1 MNNLRSTLLVAVTA
15 FVAAACGDKVTVQG
29 PTSATASI
37 KSVTVAP
44 SSATLNIGDQAS
56 LTAAVNAD
64 AGLATTVTWK
74 SSDASKASVD
84 ATGKV
89 TGVAAT
95 PGVAV
100 CATSTVD
107 TGKIGCASV
116 IVTGAAAIVPA
127 TVSIASITTPGNLNS
142 PVNPAAVTGTVDVKL
157 NIAPGNQTPS
167 RVDVLVGTTVVASQ
181 GFTATQAAAL
191 RSAADEAIAA
201 QSAFPS
207 VVLSINTAAFNA
219 TTGTPN
225 FLNGSYTLGAKLYT
239 VQGGSTSAAANA
251 TQTLTFV
258 NVDGFAITTSG
269 GNSAV
274 DGSGFRWTGTGSL
287 TVNAL
292 PVMYSGATPGTVNAA
307 LSANPA
313 AGSTCGAAVGNVGS
327 ATVKTGNV
335 FVITGTMAGLA
346 SPAGCN
352 TTFPNVVTITS
363 TSAAGDVM
371 TLVGTGTT
379 PAGVIGTQI
388 GLRWD
393 NVAPPTAGLI
403 VALAVNNR
411 TGNWINDVVVLNTVT
426 SATNLNG
433 AIAAAVV
440 DANVGG
446 AITYNVRVGTT
457 FTLAKTAAPLAN
469 ATTLNAGTAGSTTN
483 AGWCAIVYTAD
494 LLGNTQTVSPTG
506 TCAAPVAA
514 VGYALPAAGVASV
527 PFGVDRAAPTISY
540 SGGLAANAQQVGAN
554 IGGEFSVTVADTGL
568 VGNSGMQPATPVI
581 MQVSQRIA
589 AGNGVGTT
597 TALNANGTAATTA
610 GVLTSTGVNAAG
622 NPIYTTA
629 ITGVSTAGYYT
640 FAATA
645 TDAAGNSAS
654 VTPGRVIVYD
664 NGPLVVGAVSS
675 PITVSTIGWTGSAF
689 INDALDI
696 ASYWFAGNYN
706 TLPAPFAAAPSTNP
720 PRFAQATSQVNGF
733 NAASFLN
740 TNYATNNAVNL
751 PLAFQIV
758 GAATQYP
765 LSTVNA
771 NATNVAG
778 IITNGA
784 AAAAPAVSPALVAFA
799 PAGLTTFPVIT
810 NSIASNNISSGVTTA
825 ATAGNPASGTL
836 SVVATGPTATFNL
849 PFSRID
855 WYAANN
861 GGAAGTEWRLIGT
874 SAVSTLVDVG
884 ATRTFTWNLAI
895 SGATLYTQLGYTA
908 TAVTNVIAIGYNA
921 SGSIGIINAT
931 PYALNIIK

>member
-29 PTSATASI
+29 PTSSTASI

-95 PGVAV
+95 PGVAI

-116 IVTGAAAIVPA
+116 IVTGTAVVTPA

-142 PVNPAAVTGTVDVKL
+142 PVNPAAVTGTIDVKL

-167 RVDVLVGTTVVASQ
+167 RVDVLVGTTVVGTQ

-207 VVLSINTAAFNA
+207 VVISVNTAAFNA
-219 TTGTPN
+219 VTGTPN
-225 FLNGSYTLGAKLYT
+225 FLNGAYTLSAKLYT
-239 VQGGSTSAAANA
+239 VQGGSTTAAANA
-251 TQTLTFV
+251 SQTLTLV

-269 GNSAV
+269 GNSVV
-274 DGSGFRWTGTGSL
+274 DGSGFRWTGNGSL

-307 LSANPA
+307 LSANTA
-313 AGSTCGAAVGNVGS
+313 AGSTCGAAVGAIGS
-327 ATVKTGNV
+327 ATTKTGNV

-363 TSAAGDVM
+363 TNAAGDVM

-403 VALAVNNR
+403 AALAVNNR
-411 TGNWINDVVVLNTVT
+411 TGNWINDGVVLNTVT

-457 FTLAKTAAPLAN
+457 FTLAKTATAIAN

-494 LLGNTQTVSPTG
+494 LLGNTQTASPTG

-527 PFGVDRAAPTISY
+527 PFGVDRANPVISY
-540 SGGLAANAQQVGAN
+540 SGGLAAGAQQVGAN
-554 IGGEFSVTVADTGL
+554 IGGEFSVTVSDTGL
-568 VGNSGMQPATPVI
+568 VGNSGMQPATPVL

-629 ITGVSTAGYYT
+629 ITALTADGYYT
-640 FAATA
+640 LAATA
-645 TDAAGNSAS
+645 FDAAGNSSS
-654 VTPGRVIVYD
+654 VAARTIVYD

-696 ASYWFAGNYN
+696 GSYWFSGDYT
-706 TLPAPFAAAPSTNP
+706 TLPAPFAAAASANP
-720 PRFAQATSQVNGF
+720 PRFAQATTQVDGF

-740 TNYATNNAVNL
+740 TNYATTNAVNL
-751 PLAFQIV
+751 PLALQII

-765 LSTVNA
+765 LATVNA

-778 IITNGA
+778 VIVNGA
-784 AAAAPAVSPALVAFA
+784 TAAAPAVAPALVAFA
-799 PAGLTTFPVIT
+799 PVGLTTFPLIT

-849 PFSRID
+849 PFSRVD
-855 WYAANN
+855 FYAVNN
-861 GGAAGTEWRLIGT
+861 GGVAGTEWRLIGT

-908 TAVTNVIAIGYNA
+908 TAATNVIAIGYNA
-921 SGSIGIINAT
+921 SGSIGIINAA
-931 PYALNIIK
+931 PYALTIIK